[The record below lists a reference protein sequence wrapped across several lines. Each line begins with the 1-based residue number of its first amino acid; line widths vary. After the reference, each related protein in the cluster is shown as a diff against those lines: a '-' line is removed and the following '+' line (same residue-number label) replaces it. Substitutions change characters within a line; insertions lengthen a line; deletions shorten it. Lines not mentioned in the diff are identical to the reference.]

1 MTDVDLQ
8 NPNAGCDESDMRR
21 KSLDNLDPKDL
32 LNAYMQVKPMI
43 LTDILVVGAGP
54 AGLQAAIYASRSK
67 VRTLVLGKLKFS
79 GLAKAHLENYCCID
93 GKLQGLD
100 FLTNGVKQA
109 RSFGAEVLEQEVLKI
124 DKVDGEFRV
133 YTDEGNEIVT
143 KALILATGVRRNR
156 LGVKGEEEYIG
167 RGVSYCIECDADFFK
182 GKVVAVVGGGSAAA
196 SGALLM
202 KAYAQRV
209 YLVSETLD
217 VGERLR
223 SQLEASE
230 VKILQRGIREI
241 QGDQRVRRLVFT
253 DKSSLDV
260 DGVFIELGQKGAVD
274 LVSGIGVLLDD
285 EGYIMTNRSQETN
298 VPGLFAAGDV
308 CGPPFQVAKSVGE
321 GCVAGLSAV
330 KYVRGV

>member
-1 MTDVDLQ
+1 
-8 NPNAGCDESDMRR
+8 
-21 KSLDNLDPKDL
+21 
-32 LNAYMQVKPMI
+32 MI

-67 VRTLVLGKLKFS
+67 VKTLIVGKVKFS
-79 GLAKAHLENYCCID
+79 GLVKAHLENYCCID

-100 FLTNGVKQA
+100 FLEHGVKQA
-109 RSFGAEVLEQEVLKI
+109 KSFGAEMLEQEVLKV

-133 YTDEGNEIVT
+133 ATDGGDEILT

-156 LGVKGEEEYIG
+156 LGVRGEEEYVG
-167 RGVSYCIECDADFFK
+167 RGVSYCIECDANFFK
-182 GKVVAVVGGGSAAA
+182 GKIVAVAGGGSAAA

-209 YLVSETLD
+209 YLVSEVLD

-223 SQLEASE
+223 SQLEASGIK
-230 VKILQRGIREI
+230 VLQRRIEEI
-241 QGDQRVRRLVFT
+241 QGDQRVRRLIFT

-260 DGVFIELGQKGAVD
+260 DGVFVELGQKGAVS
-274 LVSGIGVLLDD
+274 LVSGIGVLLND
-285 EGYIMTNRSQETN
+285 EGYVMTNRSQETN

-330 KYVRGV
+330 KYVRRV